1 VSTAPSFIKGAHE
14 AAGARRD
21 SVPPSRLTAV
31 ALAALRESGAT
42 NARAY
47 RCTIDVPIREAGNIA
62 DDGTVRVM
70 AIRVGPGNLTDRNWY
85 DANFIESIVPL
96 LAGVQSYRDHPTA
109 AEEQN
114 IPERSVDRLAGW
126 FSDPYKGGFT
136 DPEHAERGTVEA
148 AFAVFNPV
156 VDDERVRN
164 LLLTCR
170 EKWLRYPDFEP
181 FVAFS
186 INAYGVGAASEIDG
200 EQYNVVSKCTELLS
214 VDVVTHAGA
223 AGRPVLTEAT
233 EARENVSQ
241 LRLSPSKFFAKRE
254 AAAAA
259 QPNFLRGGSTTSVSE
274 ARRSVQKTVGVAP
287 PCFLRPRR

>member
-1 VSTAPSFIKGAHE
+1 MKAPSFIKGAHE
-14 AAGARRD
+14 AAAGARRE

-31 ALAALRESGAT
+31 ALAALREAGVK

-70 AIRVGPGNLTDRNWY
+70 AIRVGPGNPVDKNYY
-85 DANFIESIVPL
+85 DAGFIESIVPL
-96 LAGVQSYRDHPTA
+96 LAGAPSHLDHPTA
-109 AEEQN
+109 FEETN
-114 IPERSVDRLAGW
+114 LPERSVTTLAGW
-126 FSDPYKGGFT
+126 FSDPRVGDFT
-136 DPEHAERGTVEA
+136 DPEHPELGTVKG
-148 AFAVFNPV
+148 AFATFHPV
-156 VDDERVRN
+156 VGNEVVLG
-164 LLLTCR
+164 LLRTCR
-170 EKWLRYPDFEP
+170 EKWTKYPEKEP
-181 FVAFS
+181 FVAYS
-186 INAYGVGAASEIDG
+186 INAYGVGAPGDIDG
-200 EQYNVVSKCTELLS
+200 KQYNIVSKCTQLES
-214 VDVVTHAGA
+214 VDMVTHAGA
-223 AGRPVLTEAT
+223 AGRPVLTEAI
-233 EARENVSQ
+233 EARETISR